1 MQGEASDGFTLCLE
15 DLLGHC
21 WEYRRKEEENML
33 QHSSEE
39 VVGAWSQRAT
49 RMGLWGASK
58 VEAVAFGN
66 GLVLMSKEEEVCKD
80 DSWVCDFSK

>member
-21 WEYRRKEEENML
+21 GEYRRKGQEENIL

-39 VVGAWSQRAT
+39 VVGTWSQRAT
-49 RMGLWGASK
+49 DGSVGCEQSGSGGIW
-58 VEAVAFGN
+58 
-66 GLVLMSKEEEVCKD
+66 
-80 DSWVCDFSK
+80 